1 MAKQTFTTG
10 QVLTAAQMTSLQA
23 NDYNW
28 TVSAQTGSY
37 VLTATNAG
45 QHVTMNA
52 AGATT
57 ITVNTALFTAGDT
70 LRITNI
76 GAGTCT
82 ITAGTATVTSAGA
95 LALTQWA
102 SGILY
107 FTSAS
112 ASIFFPDAKT
122 SGSGSGLVYITGGSF
137 TTVAAV
143 SLTAGT
149 FSSTYRN
156 YLINI
161 NITANSSDSNA
172 LNWRGR
178 VTGTDNSTANYSF
191 ALGGRRYSDGV
202 ATSGGNGASATAGRL
217 TFMQSPMTGSVVSAT
232 FFAPQLASPTSFVT
246 SSTGRGV
253 GDPDAALQGGGY
265 FNASTQFDALS
276 FYPATGTISGTYEVY
291 GYAIS

>member
-1 MAKQTFTTG
+1 MGANAQTAVPAFLAG
-10 QVLTAAQMTSLQA
+10 EILTASEMTQV
-23 NDYNW
+23 N
-28 TVSAQTGSY
+28 TGIPVFATTTTRDAAFGGTGEKTLAEGQY
-37 VLTATNAG
+37 AYIEATNTTQFYDG
-45 QHVTMNA
+45 A
-52 AGATT
+52 AWQ
-57 ITVNTALFTAGDT
+57 TVG
-70 LRITNI
+70 
-76 GAGTCT
+76 
-82 ITAGTATVTSAGA
+82 
-95 LALTQWA
+95 A
-102 SGILY
+102 SGLTY
-107 FTSAS
+107 
-112 ASIFFPDAKT
+112 
-122 SGSGSGLVYITGGSF
+122 LTGGSF

-178 VTGTDNSTANYSF
+178 VSGTDNSTSNYSF

-217 TFMQSPMTGSVVSAT
+217 TFMQSPMTGCVVSAT
-232 FFAPQLASPTSFVT
+232 FFAPQLASATSFVT

-265 FNASTQFDALS
+265 FSASTQFDALS

>member
-1 MAKQTFTTG
+1 MGANAVTSVPVYASG
-10 QVLTAAQMTSLQA
+10 EVLTAANLNITNSGIPVFATTTTRDAAFGGTGEKTL
-23 NDYNW
+23 
-28 TVSAQTGSY
+28 AQGQFAFIE
-37 VLTATNAG
+37 ATN
-45 QHVTMNA
+45 
-52 AGATT
+52 TT
-57 ITVNTALFTAGDT
+57 QYYNGSSWVVVG
-70 LRITNI
+70 
-76 GAGTCT
+76 
-82 ITAGTATVTSAGA
+82 
-95 LALTQWA
+95 A
-102 SGILY
+102 SGL
-107 FTSAS
+107 T
-112 ASIFFPDAKT
+112 
-122 SGSGSGLVYITGGSF
+122 YITGGSF

-156 YLINI
+156 YLLNI

-178 VTGTDNSTANYSF
+178 TSGTDNSNANYSF

-217 TFMQSPMTGSVVSAT
+217 TFMQNPMTGCVVSAT
-232 FFAPQLASPTSFVT
+232 FFAPQLASTTSFVT

>member
-1 MAKQTFTTG
+1 MGANAQTSVPTFTTG
-10 QVLTAAQMTSLQA
+10 QVYTAQQA
-23 NDYNW
+23 NWMNTGIPVFATTTTRDAAFGGSGEK
-28 TVSAQTGSY
+28 TLAQGQYAYIEATSTLQVYTGSAW
-37 VLTATNAG
+37 VTAISTGLTY
-45 QHVTMNA
+45 
-52 AGATT
+52 
-57 ITVNTALFTAGDT
+57 L
-70 LRITNI
+70 
-76 GAGTCT
+76 
-82 ITAGTATVTSAGA
+82 
-95 LALTQWA
+95 
-102 SGILY
+102 
-107 FTSAS
+107 
-112 ASIFFPDAKT
+112 
-122 SGSGSGLVYITGGSF
+122 TGGSF

-178 VTGTDNSTANYSF
+178 ASGTDNSTANYSF
-191 ALGGRRYSDGV
+191 ALGGRRYSDGL
-202 ATSGGNGASATAGRL
+202 ATAGGNGASATAGRL

>member
-1 MAKQTFTTG
+1 MPLTTYTAG
-10 QVLTAAQMTSLQA
+10 EVLTASSLNA
-23 NDYNW
+23 NF
-28 TVSAQTGSY
+28 SF
-37 VLTATNAG
+37 
-45 QHVTMNA
+45 A
-52 AGATT
+52 A
-57 ITVNTALFTAGDT
+57 
-70 LRITNI
+70 
-76 GAGTCT
+76 
-82 ITAGTATVTSAGA
+82 SAGA
-95 LALTQWA
+95 LKFL
-102 SGILY
+102 
-107 FTSAS
+107 
-112 ASIFFPDAKT
+112 
-122 SGSGSGLVYITGGSF
+122 TGGSF
-137 TTVAAV
+137 TSVAAV
-143 SLTAGT
+143 NLAANTFTA
-149 FSSTYRN
+149 TYRN

-161 NITANSSDSNA
+161 NITANSSDGNA

-178 VTGTDNSTANYSF
+178 TSGTDNSNANYSF

-232 FFAPQLASPTSFVT
+232 FFAPQLASATSFVT